1 MRTLPMRPSLI
12 ILSFGFVAVTA
23 MSAHAQNAQSVRL
36 GEAALTFAAGS
47 IRQEMP
53 LEGVVNVITG
63 DNQLSGNRMMIGW
76 AGTDTLYLK
85 LKNPGDAALG
95 DLYTVY
101 RRSRKVFHPITKQ
114 YLGYIINRLGVV
126 QVIQLDPKVVGVR
139 VVRSFAPFS
148 PGDPV
153 MRFTPPSAE
162 NAVDASSP
170 AGDVE
175 AMVVELQSDKNMSL
189 VSQGNLVYL
198 DKGQDEGL
206 RPGDALE
213 VFRTGGGLPERR
225 IGEVKILSTEPHTAA
240 GVLSKATARVLIGDR
255 LRSKHPS
262 LIEAMPS
269 DGVDFDSP
277 AATVQPVMAGNTGIP
292 SSLSAEPRAIS
303 KVRIE
308 RARGV
313 TKINLDDLADQLEYE
328 SGEVRIKPAAMPILE
343 QLTDYL
349 ATTAEHQQIRV
360 EGHSDNMEI
369 GPTLKGQ
376 FPTNWELSKARA
388 ADIVRY
394 LIAKGGMDSAK
405 LSAVGYGASR
415 PVASNA
421 TEEGRKKNRRIEIV
435 LESAEEGS
443 PAQPVKR
450 PLGDLQPK
458 PAQVSLNEMGLA
470 PAEAAAVVPTPATP
484 TGSTSSETGSD
495 HVAPSSEMAT
505 PAASAGGDLTSAP
518 PGL

>member
-1 MRTLPMRPSLI
+1 MRASLI
-12 ILSFGFVAVTA
+12 ILSCSLAAVTA
-23 MSAHAQNAQSVRL
+23 MPVHAQNAESVRL
-36 GEAALTFAAGS
+36 GDAALTFAAGS
-47 IRQEMP
+47 IRQDMP
-53 LEGVVNVITG
+53 LDGVVNVITG

-126 QVIQLDPKVVGVR
+126 KVIQLDPSLVGVR
-139 VVRSFAPFS
+139 VVRSYASFS

-153 MRFTPPSAE
+153 MRFTPPSTE
-162 NAVDASSP
+162 DVVDVASS

-198 DKGQDEGL
+198 DKGQGDGL
-206 RPGDALE
+206 RGGDFLE
-213 VFRTGGGLPERR
+213 VFRTGGGLPERK
-225 IGEVKILSTEPHTAA
+225 IGEVKILSTEPRTAA
-240 GVLSKATARVLIGDR
+240 AVLSKATARVLIGDR
-255 LRSKHPS
+255 LRSKHAS
-262 LIEAMPS
+262 LVGAMQTE
-269 DGVDFDSP
+269 GGDFDLP
-277 AATVQPVMAGNTGIP
+277 PATVQPVMAGGLDTASAP
-292 SSLSAEPRAIS
+292 SSEPRALS
-303 KVRIE
+303 KARIE
-308 RARGV
+308 RTRGV

-328 SGEVRIKPAAMPILE
+328 SGEVKVKPAGVPILE

-349 ATTAEHQQIRV
+349 KATAVHQQVRV

-394 LIAKGGMDSAK
+394 LIEKGGMDSAK

-421 TEEGRKKNRRIEIV
+421 TDEGRKKNRRIEVV
-435 LESAEEGS
+435 LESPEDGP
-443 PAQPVKR
+443 PAQPVKGPAR
-450 PLGDLQPK
+450 EDQPK
-458 PAQVSLNEMGLA
+458 PTQFSFNEMGVA
-470 PAEAAAVVPTPATP
+470 PPDAPVAVSTPATP
-484 TGSTSSETGSD
+484 TGSTPSDAASD
-495 HVAPSSEMAT
+495 HAAPSEMTA
-505 PAASAGGDLTSAP
+505 PAAPAGGESTSIT

>member
-1 MRTLPMRPSLI
+1 MRTLPMRASLI
-12 ILSFGFVAVTA
+12 VLSCSFAAITA

-36 GEAALTFAAGS
+36 GESALTFSAGS

-63 DNQLSGNRMMIGW
+63 DNQLSGNRMMVGW
-76 AGTDTLYLK
+76 TGTDELYLK
-85 LKNPGDAALG
+85 LKNPSDAALG

-126 QVIQLDPKVVGVR
+126 EVIQLNSKVIGVR

-153 MRFTPPSAE
+153 MRFAPPSVE
-162 NAVDASSP
+162 STVDVSLP
-170 AGDVE
+170 AIDVE

-198 DKGQDEGL
+198 DKGQEDGL
-206 RPGDALE
+206 RPGDGLE

-225 IGEVKILSTEPHTAA
+225 IGEVKILSTEPHTSAA
-240 GVLSKATARVLIGDR
+240 VVSKATARVLIGDR
-255 LRSKHPS
+255 LRSTHTS
-262 LIEAMPS
+262 IEAMPSS

-277 AATVQPVMAGNTGIP
+277 AATVKPVMAGNTGRAASIP
-292 SSLSAEPRAIS
+292 SEPRPTS
-303 KVRIE
+303 KMRIDFT
-308 RARGV
+308 AGGA
-313 TKINLDDLADQLEYE
+313 KINLDDLADQLEYE
-328 SGEVRIKPAAMPILE
+328 SGEVKIRPAAMPILE
-343 QLTDYL
+343 QLTDFL
-349 ATTAEHQQIRV
+349 TTAAAHQQVRV

-388 ADIVRY
+388 AEIVRY
-394 LIAKGGMDSAK
+394 LIQKGGMDSAK

-421 TEEGRKKNRRIEIV
+421 TDEGRKKNRRIEVV
-435 LESAEEGS
+435 LESIEEAL
-443 PAQPVKR
+443 PAKAPS
-450 PLGDLQPK
+450 GDIQPK
-458 PAQVSLNEMGLA
+458 PAQVSLHDGSVGTV
-470 PAEAAAVVPTPATP
+470 EAAALVPASSAQTGPTSSEAGSDHATSSDLPTPAS
-484 TGSTSSETGSD
+484 GAGHD
-495 HVAPSSEMAT
+495 RPS
-505 PAASAGGDLTSAP
+505 PP